1 MNSVTIRG
9 VKFNIGFH
17 FADSSFKKV
26 IDATTFFEQNKIFVL
41 IDNNRTDFI
50 IYMPEYKCT
59 VGKFET
65 INYESTQQMQNK
77 LGIDLMCFDAALCF
91 DDVDMLIENLKLIG

>member
-26 IDATTFFEQNKIFVL
+26 VDATELFSNNKSFVL
-41 IDNNRTDFI
+41 INNDKTDFI
-50 IYMPEYKCT
+50 IYLPDYKCT
-59 VGKFET
+59 VDVGET
-65 INYESTQQMQNK
+65 IQYASVEQMQMK
-77 LGIDLMCFDAALCF
+77 LGIDLMCFDLVLPIES
-91 DDVDMLIENLKLIG
+91 VDTFITDLKLIG